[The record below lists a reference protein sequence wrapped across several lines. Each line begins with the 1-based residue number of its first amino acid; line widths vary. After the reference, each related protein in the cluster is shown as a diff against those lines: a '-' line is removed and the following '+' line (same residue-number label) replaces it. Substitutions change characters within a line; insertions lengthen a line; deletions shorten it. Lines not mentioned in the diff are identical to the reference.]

1 MTNQRKIQPNTN
13 SNQSYSLLTTLYTRE
28 IQKYIINNWFLF
40 LSQLL
45 QKLIPYS
52 FKYLYQYTRRNQ
64 SHDNANNRRNQS
76 HDNADKR
83 RNQSHDKRRNQS
95 HDKRRNQSH
104 DKRNTQSRD
113 NADNAIRWIWFW

>member
-13 SNQSYSLLTTLYTRE
+13 SNQSYSLLTTFYTRE

-52 FKYLYQYTRRNQ
+52 FKYLYHDSNA
-64 SHDNANNRRNQS
+64 DNANTR
-76 HDNADKR
+76 
-83 RNQSHDKRRNQS
+83 
-95 HDKRRNQSH
+95 
-104 DKRNTQSRD
+104 RNTQSRD
-113 NADNAIRWIWFW
+113 RDTHDNRRNQSRDNADADNAIR